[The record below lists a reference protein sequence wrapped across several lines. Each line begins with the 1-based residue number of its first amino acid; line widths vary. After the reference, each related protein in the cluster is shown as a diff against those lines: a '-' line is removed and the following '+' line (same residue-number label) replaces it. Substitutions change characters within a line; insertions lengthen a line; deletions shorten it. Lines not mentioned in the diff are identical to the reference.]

1 MKRFLM
7 KLKVT
12 FSPIYII
19 KQMCD
24 HESSDSS
31 DSEEEC
37 PCCEPGNTRGPPGP
51 PGRRGKQGHPG
62 PPGPPGRSGP
72 MGEAGMPGPPGT
84 LEYKYAEMLVSLEK
98 RVEETER
105 TIEKRMT
112 EMEKAMETLVISQN
126 ESREQIQALLDFCFT
141 DRSKWKEGA
150 SWSVSDGTGCTPD
163 VRKEEQQKK
172 DDQSFPN
179 EN

>member
-1 MKRFLM
+1 
-7 KLKVT
+7 
-12 FSPIYII
+12 
-19 KQMCD
+19 MCD
-24 HESSDSS
+24 HESSDS
-31 DSEEEC
+31 EEC
-37 PCCEPGNTRGPPGP
+37 PHGEPGDNRGRPGHRCKQGPPGP
-51 PGRRGKQGHPG
+51 PGLPGLPGPPG
-62 PPGPPGRSGP
+62 PPGPPGR
-72 MGEAGMPGPPGT
+72 MGEAGMPGSMGRPGPPGPPGPPGT

-150 SWSVSDGTGCTPD
+150 SCSVSDGTGRTPD
-163 VRKEEQQKK
+163 VRKEGQQKK
-172 DDQSFPN
+172 DDPVIS
-179 EN
+179 E